1 MRVFKE
7 ISNDR
12 VLLVAAGVTF
22 YLLLALGSLLAAFVS
37 IYGLAFDTADI
48 SDHVQSLAGVV
59 PSGAIEILNQQL
71 ERLTNAEDSAL
82 GIAFITS
89 LLIALWSAN
98 AGMKALFEAMN
109 VAYDEKEARGFFTLN
124 AVTLSFTVITIL
136 SVMSLLILS
145 TLFTS
150 FQDQIGIALP
160 NWLTTTLTALL
171 ALSALIVFM
180 ACLYRFGPSRESPEW
195 SWITPG
201 AIFAGLMIVVASAL
215 FSYYVLNF
223 GTYNETY
230 GSLGAVVGFL
240 TWLWLVVIVLVIS
253 GELNAEMEHQTA
265 RDTTSGP
272 DEPMGQRAA
281 PLWQMN

>member
-22 YLLLALGSLLAAFVS
+22 YLLLALGPLLAAFVS

-59 PSGAIEILNQQL
+59 PGGAIEILNQQL

-109 VAYDEKEARGFFTLN
+109 VAYDEKEAVAFLH
-124 AVTLSFTVITIL
+124 S
-136 SVMSLLILS
+136 M
-145 TLFTS
+145 
-150 FQDQIGIALP
+150 Q
-160 NWLTTTLTALL
+160 
-171 ALSALIVFM
+171 
-180 ACLYRFGPSRESPEW
+180 SP
-195 SWITPG
+195 
-201 AIFAGLMIVVASAL
+201 
-215 FSYYVLNF
+215 
-223 GTYNETY
+223 
-230 GSLGAVVGFL
+230 
-240 TWLWLVVIVLVIS
+240 
-253 GELNAEMEHQTA
+253 
-265 RDTTSGP
+265 
-272 DEPMGQRAA
+272 
-281 PLWQMN
+281 